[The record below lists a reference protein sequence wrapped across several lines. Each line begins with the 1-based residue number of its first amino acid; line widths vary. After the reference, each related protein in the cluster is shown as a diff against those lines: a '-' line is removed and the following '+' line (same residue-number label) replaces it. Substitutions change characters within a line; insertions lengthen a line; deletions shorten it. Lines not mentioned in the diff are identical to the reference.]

1 MSVRPNR
8 LMRSL
13 RMSKQLTQESI
24 ANLVGL
30 SPQGYAKI
38 ERGEVR
44 PSAEN
49 LHKIAQVLGVDA
61 SDLMQ
66 MDNLSDGCIN
76 VNRDN
81 NSSGIQAMSINHY
94 YGSNVVKI
102 KLLEQEIKHLKE
114 MLAQKD
120 NEILVLREL
129 NDVLKKSS

>member
-13 RMSKQLTQESI
+13 RMSKQLTQESM

-38 ERGEVR
+38 ERGEVK

-66 MDNLSDGCIN
+66 MDNLSDGYIN
-76 VNRDN
+76 VNRD

-102 KLLEQEIKHLKE
+102 KLLEQEVKHLKE
-114 MLAQKD
+114 MLVQKD
-120 NEILVLREL
+120 NEILALREL